1 MNLKELIFGK
11 GASSGGEGGVYR
23 DSIQAWLP
31 IKNIIG
37 GVVITKDNRFVKILE
52 LLPVNIYLKSAND
65 RQNIVSSFAAYLKIA
80 PNDLQ
85 MVARTLPAD
94 TQAYVEQMRRF
105 AEQEENEDCRE
116 MIEDN
121 IQEIGYGIASDAM
134 RHRFFLVFQYEANM
148 RAKHNTA
155 KAILQRLNEEAD
167 TARRYL
173 DACELE
179 VLEPLYSDNFVLKL
193 LYEILNKL
201 IVTKSLEDGNIL
213 CCYVPYTVK
222 LDLAVVMD
230 NDIPN
235 AFDMRPLDLFF
246 CRASV
251 LLG

>member
-37 GVVITKDNRFVKILE
+37 GVVITKDDRFVKILE
-52 LLPVNIYLKSAND
+52 LLPVNVYLKSAND

-134 RHRFFLVFQYEANM
+134 RHRFFLVFQYEPSM
-148 RAKHNTA
+148 RAKRNTVQ
-155 KAILQRLNEEAD
+155 AIIQRLNEEAD

-173 DACELE
+173 DLCELE
-179 VLEPLYSDNFVLKL
+179 VLEPQYSDNFVLKL
-193 LYEILNKL
+193 LYEILNKKTSQRVRL
-201 IVTKSLEDGNIL
+201 PEGV
-213 CCYVPYTVK
+213 
-222 LDLAVVMD
+222 
-230 NDIPN
+230 
-235 AFDMRPLDLFF
+235 FDMTT
-246 CRASV
+246 AV
-251 LLG
+251 HGIYEE